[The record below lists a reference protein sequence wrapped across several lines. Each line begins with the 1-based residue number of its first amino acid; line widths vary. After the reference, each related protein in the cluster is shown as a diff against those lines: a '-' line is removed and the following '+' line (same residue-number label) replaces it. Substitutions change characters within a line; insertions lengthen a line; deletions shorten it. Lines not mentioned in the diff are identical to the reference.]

1 MIKWIGFGLLICVL
15 GIVEWIREIHS
26 FKMTHYHISSKKLN
40 GLNKER
46 KVVLLSDLH
55 NYCYGNNN
63 DKLLDAIEKEQ
74 PDYIL
79 VAGDM
84 IVSRIDESTKVAEDF
99 MIQLPKICDTY
110 YANGNHEQRMKE
122 QEDRYGDSF
131 KHYQSILEKAGVHWL
146 SNEKVSVK
154 WDECMVNILGLELP
168 KQKYKK
174 FQKQSLDVGEVRQF
188 LGDTDPTG
196 YNLMIAHN
204 PTFMDTYL
212 KWGADLVVSGHLH
225 GGVVRLPF
233 VGGVISPQ
241 FDLFPKYS
249 GEMKKVGEAVAVVSK
264 GIGIHTIKVRLFNP
278 AEVVVMHINGAEE

>member
-168 KQKYKK
+168 QQKYKK
-174 FQKQSLDVGEVRQF
+174 FQKQSLDVEEVRQF
-188 LGDTDPTG
+188 LGDTDSTG
-196 YNLMIAHN
+196 YNVMIAHN

>member
-84 IVSRIDESTKVAEDF
+84 LVSRIDESTKVAEDF

-168 KQKYKK
+168 QQKYKK

-188 LGDTDPTG
+188 LGDKDPTG

-225 GGVVRLPF
+225 GGVVRFPF

>member
-168 KQKYKK
+168 QQKYKK
-174 FQKQSLDVGEVRQF
+174 FQKQSLEVGEVRQF

>member
-1 MIKWIGFGLLICVL
+1 MIKWIGFGLLICVFC
-15 GIVEWIREIHS
+15 IIEWIREIHS

-40 GLNKER
+40 GLKKER
-46 KVVLLSDLH
+46 KVIFLSDLH

-84 IVSRIDESTKVAEDF
+84 LVSRIDESTKVAEDF

-131 KHYQSILEKAGVHWL
+131 KHYQSILEQAGVHWL

-168 KQKYKK
+168 QQKYKK
-174 FQKQSLDVGEVRQF
+174 FQKQSLDVEEVRQF

-196 YNLMIAHN
+196 YNVMIAHN

-249 GEMKKVGEAVAVVSK
+249 GEMKEVGEAVAVVSK

>member
-1 MIKWIGFGLLICVL
+1 MGNFLYNRLLAAYKDGCSYSHMDYDISLQDGIGDEFIDSYDREFIRQMFCSENVDA
-15 GIVEWIREIHS
+15 IREIHS

-40 GLNKER
+40 GLKKER
-46 KVVLLSDLH
+46 KVIFLSDLH

-84 IVSRIDESTKVAEDF
+84 LVSRIDESTKVAEDF

-131 KHYQSILEKAGVHWL
+131 KHYQSILEQAGVHWL

-154 WDECMVNILGLELP
+154 WDE
-168 KQKYKK
+168 
-174 FQKQSLDVGEVRQF
+174 
-188 LGDTDPTG
+188 
-196 YNLMIAHN
+196 
-204 PTFMDTYL
+204 
-212 KWGADLVVSGHLH
+212 
-225 GGVVRLPF
+225 
-233 VGGVISPQ
+233 
-241 FDLFPKYS
+241 
-249 GEMKKVGEAVAVVSK
+249 
-264 GIGIHTIKVRLFNP
+264 
-278 AEVVVMHINGAEE
+278 